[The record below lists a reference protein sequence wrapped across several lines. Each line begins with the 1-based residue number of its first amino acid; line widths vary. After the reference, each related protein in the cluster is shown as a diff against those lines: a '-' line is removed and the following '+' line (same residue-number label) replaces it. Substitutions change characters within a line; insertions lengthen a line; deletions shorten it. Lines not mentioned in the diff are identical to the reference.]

1 MKKRIGWCKW
11 LIPCFFVLL
20 AVFFYTIPAG
30 YSFSGL
36 VCLAIAGVIGA
47 YYGLWALRR
56 RHKKIAKAM
65 LYVLSLALCCGLIV
79 VVLTGYLIYYTAQT
93 AVPKEMDY
101 VLVLGCRVREDG
113 PSEALQDRIQAAYR
127 YLKEYPQAVCIVSGG
142 KGADEPISEA
152 QCIFEHL
159 VDLGIEPERI
169 WLEEQA
175 TSTMENIQYTLEL
188 LEEKTGKRPDS
199 LGVISSDY
207 HLYRAKLYAKHCGI
221 EVKAVA
227 AKTNSL
233 PLRINNYLRE
243 IAGVWHYI
251 ILGG

>member
-11 LIPCFFVLL
+11 LIPGFFVLL
-20 AVFFYTIPAG
+20 AVFFYTVPVG
-30 YSFSGL
+30 YSFLGL
-36 VCLAIAGVIGA
+36 VCFAIAGVIGI
-47 YYGLWALRR
+47 YYGLWSLRR
-56 RHKKIAKAM
+56 RHEKIAKAM

-79 VVLTGYLIYYTAQT
+79 VALTGYLIYYTAQT

-159 VDLGIEPERI
+159 VDLGIEPDRI
-169 WLEEQA
+169 WIEDQA
-175 TSTMENIQYTLEL
+175 TSTMENIQYSLAL
-188 LEEKTGKRPDS
+188 LEEKTGNRPDS
-199 LGVISSDY
+199 LGLISSDY

-221 EVKAVA
+221 EAKLVA
-227 AKTNSL
+227 AKTRSL